1 VDRRRAALY
10 ALVAFAVATAV
21 AIVVSGSRPGTGQG
35 IAPMAVQLVGYA
47 FALVAVLALLAPA
60 GRPAGADRKL
70 GGVVLAA
77 VAALV
82 LLDVVAFADS
92 DGANIGAGFL
102 RLVCLVVIV
111 AVAGR
116 LIATTVAQGRR
127 SGPERR
133 RP

>member
-21 AIVVSGSRPGTGQG
+21 AIVISGSRPHLAQG
-35 IAPMAVQLVGYA
+35 VAPWLVQGVGYV
-47 FALVAVLALLAPA
+47 FALLAAVELLLPA
-60 GRPAGADRKL
+60 VHPVGADRKL
-70 GGVVLAA
+70 GVAILVS

-82 LLDVVAFADS
+82 LLDVFARS

-102 RLVCLVVIV
+102 RLVCLVAIV

-116 LIATTVAQGRR
+116 LLATSRAPGR
-127 SGPERR
+127 P